1 MGKTH
6 QPAEVYYEFVSL
18 AWNKTAEV
26 PLAQLMEGETS
37 QKMQREKIHEGLGDM
52 DVSKNTGTPKCMIYN
67 GNPY

>member
-1 MGKTH
+1 MGKNH

-26 PLAQLMEGETS
+26 PLAQLMRAKRPKKTAR
-37 QKMQREKIHEGLGDM
+37 KNEGLGDM

-67 GNPY
+67 GKPY